1 LIQQVTIQYHFE
13 DIIRRNSGNLVS
25 SFTEKPYYGIP
36 FAIRCLRESMMRY
49 GIPLLGNR
57 VAPRCT
63 CADSVLLVVL
73 KRNRVSTEEN
83 VVLSSHSLVN
93 LVELISDYRVDTL
106 VCCGISRE
114 SREFLSAKN
123 VNIIDNVSCTAD
135 EIIEALKEGSLYP
148 GFGFIAKPESESM
161 HHDTGGALPMPGKGI
176 GGESA
181 ATAEIS
187 GEDLEVDCIS
197 CREKVCLTGKECALL
212 SRNSPRTL
220 PESKEVERIL
230 EAGLDIACEEE
241 RKLCRLSEVI
251 YFCLEMKYKRIGIAY
266 CSELQEP
273 AEILTQV
280 MRRFFDVFPICCK
293 IGGLSVS
300 DPFSLKNPDSSPG
313 ERREFIACNPRGQA
327 EVLNRLKTDIN
338 IIVGLCVG
346 SDSVFTEASEAGVTT
361 LFVKDKSLAN
371 NPIGALYS
379 DYYLNE
385 ASTAEAS

>member
-1 LIQQVTIQYHFE
+1 
-13 DIIRRNSGNLVS
+13 
-25 SFTEKPYYGIP
+25 
-36 FAIRCLRESMMRY
+36 MRY
-49 GIPLLGNR
+49 GIPLLGDR

-83 VVLSSHSLVN
+83 VALSSHSLLN

-123 VNIIDNVSCTAD
+123 VNIIDNVSCTVD
-135 EIIEALKEGSLYP
+135 EIIEALKRGSLYP
-148 GFGFIAKPESESM
+148 GFGFTVKPELGSG
-161 HHDTGGALPMPGKGI
+161 HHDTGRNVLMPGKGI
-176 GGESA
+176 GGEST
-181 ATAEIS
+181 ATAEVS
-187 GEDLEVDCIS
+187 ADDSKVDCIS

-212 SRNSPRTL
+212 SRNSLRTM

-230 EAGLDIACEEE
+230 EAGLDISCEEE

-251 YFCLEMKYKRIGIAY
+251 YFCLEMKYRRIGIAY

-280 MRRFFDVFPICCK
+280 MRRFFDVFPVCCK
-293 IGGLSVS
+293 IGGLSIE
-300 DPFSLKNPDSSPG
+300 DPFSLRIADSG
-313 ERREFIACNPRGQA
+313 HGDRKELIACNPRGQA
-327 EVLNRLKTDIN
+327 EVLNRLGTDIN

-346 SDSVFTEASEAGVTT
+346 SDSIFTDASEARVTT

-385 ASTAEAS
+385 ASAAEASEMIKEF

>member
-1 LIQQVTIQYHFE
+1 
-13 DIIRRNSGNLVS
+13 
-25 SFTEKPYYGIP
+25 
-36 FAIRCLRESMMRY
+36 MRY

-83 VVLSSHSLVN
+83 VALSSHSLFN
-93 LVELISDYRVDTL
+93 LIELLSDYRVDTL

-114 SREFLSAKN
+114 SKEFLSAKN
-123 VNIIDNVSCTAD
+123 VDIIDNVSCTVE
-135 EIIEALKEGSLYP
+135 EIIEALKRGSLYP
-148 GFGFIAKPESESM
+148 GFGFTAKPESESV
-161 HHDTGGALPMPGKGI
+161 HHDTGRNIPMPAEVE

-181 ATAEIS
+181 ATDVVS
-187 GEDLEVDCIS
+187 DKDLKVDCIS
-197 CREKVCLTGKECALL
+197 CRDKVCLVGKECALL
-212 SRNSPRTL
+212 SRNSPSPV

-273 AEILTQV
+273 AEILTYV
-280 MRRFFDVFPICCK
+280 MRRFFDVYPVCCK
-293 IGGLSVS
+293 IGGLSID
-300 DPFSLKNPDSSPG
+300 DPFSLRNTDSGRG
-313 ERREFIACNPRGQA
+313 ERKEFIACNPRGQA
-327 EVLNRLKTDIN
+327 EVLNRLGTDIN

-346 SDSVFTEASEAGVTT
+346 SDSVFTEASEAHVTT